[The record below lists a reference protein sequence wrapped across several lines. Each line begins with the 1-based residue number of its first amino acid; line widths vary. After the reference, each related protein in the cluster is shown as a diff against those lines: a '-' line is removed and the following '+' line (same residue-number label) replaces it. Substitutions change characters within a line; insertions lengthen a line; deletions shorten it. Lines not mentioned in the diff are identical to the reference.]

1 MSVDLRTRDLKKII
15 EAFEQERDKLLDQV
29 QHIKGH
35 ADRMEWVIK
44 VLMGQVDR
52 IEKEEKQRQIML
64 QQQEEAMKIAKEK
77 GNVGVHPS
85 EKPSITERRHKKAAS
100 PETEENNLNK
110 LK

>member
-1 MSVDLRTRDLKKII
+1 MSIELRTKDLRKII

-44 VLMGQVDR
+44 VLLGQVDR
-52 IEKEEKQRQIML
+52 IEKEEKQKLIMI
-64 QQQEEAMKIAKEK
+64 QQQEEAMKAAKEK

-85 EKPSITERRHKKAAS
+85 EKASINERKNTKKPTT
-100 PETEENNLNK
+100 PEQ
-110 LK
+110 